1 VIDER
6 APSGPGGHGR
16 FAGHGK
22 PLARLG
28 LLFLL
33 ATLAGA
39 AFQWLGSPLP
49 WMIGPLVVTAFLCIS
64 RLLVVSV
71 PNRIRPFGQVIVA
84 CQVGL
89 TFTPSAF
96 EKLLLHAPVIV
107 GTAVASLVCIFAVA
121 AIFAKVSGLT
131 FAQAFLSAVPTSPIE
146 AAAMAVESKVDPMP
160 VIFSQTV
167 RLSAV
172 VVIVP
177 FAMYA
182 LEGWPESRGM
192 GNTPQAF
199 DFLDIAVLALVGLSG
214 MALFRLL
221 RVPNPNFLG
230 PLTLTALL
238 AATGHGI
245 SPFPFLVLSAAQ
257 IVLGSWL
264 GSTFRRDIL
273 TAAGRLTFAC
283 VLAVLVLLALC
294 AAIAVAMSHL
304 SGMDWRLVVLGAAP
318 GGVVEMALTAKYL
331 HQDVTIVTAFHLT
344 RIFLFMPNIPW
355 IVALINRYERRNAL
369 KRGEKP

>member
-1 VIDER
+1 MQVEPDGSKFLR
-6 APSGPGGHGR
+6 RVTPVAT
-16 FAGHGK
+16 
-22 PLARLG
+22 LC

-33 ATLAGA
+33 STLAGA
-39 AFQWLGSPLP
+39 AFEWLGSPLP

-64 RLLVVSV
+64 RLVVVRV

-89 TFTPSAF
+89 TFTPSAL
-96 EKLLLHAPVIV
+96 EKLLTHAPVIV
-107 GTAVASLVCIFAVA
+107 GTAVASLFCIFAVA
-121 AIFAKVSGLT
+121 AIFARASGLT

-146 AAAMAVESKVDPMP
+146 AAAMAVDSKVDPMP
-160 VIFSQTV
+160 VIFAQTL

-172 VVIVP
+172 VVLVP
-177 FAMYA
+177 FGMYA
-182 LEGWPESRGM
+182 LEGWPEGRGM
-192 GNTPQAF
+192 ANTSVAF
-199 DFLDIAVLALVGLSG
+199 ELSG
-214 MALFRLL
+214 IALLAAIGFGGMFLFRLL

-230 PLTLTALL
+230 PLTFTALL

-245 SPFPFLVLSAAQ
+245 SPFPAIVLSTAQ

-273 TAAGRLTFAC
+273 TAAGRLTLAC
-283 VLAVLVLLALC
+283 VFAVLVLIGLCSALAL
-294 AAIAVAMSHL
+294 VMSHAT
-304 SGMDWRLVVLGAAP
+304 GIMDWRVVVLGAAP

-344 RIFLFMPNIPW
+344 RIFLLMPNIPW
-355 IVALINRYERRNAL
+355 IVALINKYERRRISA
-369 KRGEKP
+369 RGDMP

>member
-1 VIDER
+1 MLSRRI
-6 APSGPGGHGR
+6 
-16 FAGHGK
+16 K
-22 PLARLG
+22 PLARLC

-33 ATLAGA
+33 SAMAGA

-49 WMIGPLVVTAFLCIS
+49 WMIGPLVLTAFLCIS
-64 RLLVVSV
+64 RLLVIRV

-89 TFTPSAF
+89 TFTPSALD
-96 EKLLLHAPVIV
+96 KLLIHAPVIV
-107 GTAVASLVCIFAVA
+107 GTAIASLFCIFAVA
-121 AIFAKVSGLT
+121 AIFARSSGLT

-160 VIFSQTV
+160 VIFSQTL

-172 VVIVP
+172 VILVP
-177 FAMYA
+177 FGMYA
-182 LEGWPESRGM
+182 LEGWPEGRGM
-192 GNTPQAF
+192 MVSGAVAF
-199 DFLDIAVLALVGLSG
+199 NLMDIALLGLVGFGG
-214 MALFRLL
+214 MLLFRLL

-230 PLTLTALL
+230 PLTFTALL

-245 SPFPFLVLSAAQ
+245 SPFPAIILAAAQ
-257 IVLGSWL
+257 VVLGSWL
-264 GSTFRRDIL
+264 GSAFRREIL
-273 TAAGRLTFAC
+273 TAAGRLTLAC
-283 VLAVLVLLALC
+283 IFAVLVLIGLC
-294 AAIAVAMSHL
+294 WAIALAMSHI

-355 IVALINRYERRNAL
+355 IVALINRYERRRNSA
-369 KRGEKP
+369 RGDMP

>member
-1 VIDER
+1 MTRHER
-6 APSGPGGHGR
+6 ATTPR
-16 FAGHGK
+16 VA
-22 PLARLG
+22 PLAKLC

-33 ATLAGA
+33 AAAAGA

-71 PNRIRPFGQVIVA
+71 PNRIIPFGQVIVA
-84 CQVGL
+84 FQVGL
-89 TFTPSAF
+89 TITPAAL
-96 EKLLLHAPVIV
+96 EKLLIHAPVIV
-107 GTAVASLVCIFAVA
+107 GTAVASLFCIFAVA
-121 AIFAKVSGLT
+121 AIFARASGLT

-160 VIFSQTV
+160 VIFSQTL

-172 VVIVP
+172 VVLVP
-177 FAMYA
+177 FGMYA
-182 LEGWPESRGM
+182 LEGWPEGRGM
-192 GNTPQAF
+192 ANTSVAF
-199 DFLDIAVLALVGLSG
+199 NLMDTALLAAIGLGG
-214 MALFRLL
+214 MFLFRVL

-245 SPFPFLVLSAAQ
+245 SPFPAIVLSVAQ

-264 GSTFRRDIL
+264 GSTFRRDII
-273 TAAGRLTFAC
+273 TAAGRLTLAC
-283 VLAVLVLLALC
+283 ILAVLVLIGLC
-294 AAIAVAMSHL
+294 AAIALAMSHL

-355 IVALINRYERRNAL
+355 IVALINKYERRRKSA
-369 KRGEKP
+369 RGDMP